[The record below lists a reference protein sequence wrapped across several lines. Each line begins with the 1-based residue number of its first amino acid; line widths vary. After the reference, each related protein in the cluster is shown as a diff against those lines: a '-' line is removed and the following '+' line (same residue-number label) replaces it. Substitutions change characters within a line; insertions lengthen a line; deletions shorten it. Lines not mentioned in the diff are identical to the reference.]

1 MNYSYGLTMKQK
13 SNSEGFSSASEQ
25 MTLIDSLNKDARSL
39 RYIDLN
45 ASMENAEKALNL
57 AKHLQY
63 LKGQAYAN
71 LNLAAGHFLC
81 SENQD
86 ALELGRKAMEYF
98 NTHTLEPG
106 YVDTLTYIGNIYESF
121 GDYETALEHC
131 QKAYRVAKDND
142 YTVGL
147 GEVQSVLGL
156 IYSRLSDHD
165 RALKA
170 FEDGLRIREEQG
182 DQLAMASSLN
192 RIARTYTLKK
202 QYKEALTFY
211 NKSLRIREELNQI
224 EAIAWTYLGLAS
236 TYEDMGS
243 LDEARGFYQKILGDT
258 EGRLDN
264 RCKLQAML
272 GMGRTLYK
280 MNQGKEALDFFEGS
294 QKMAEKLEANPL
306 LVEAHYALADYFESN
321 GDFEKALIHYKNYRR
336 IHEDVLNDDTRNRLK
351 NQQITFAVE
360 KSEKEKEIFQLR
372 NVELKSAYNEITESI
387 DYASRIQVAMLPQN
401 ETLVTLFPEHFVL
414 FLPKNIVSGD
424 FYWSAKIGL
433 KIVFA
438 VADCTGHGV
447 PGALMSM
454 LGISFMNEIVVERRH
469 TNPGE
474 ILDIL
479 RREVIRAL
487 RQTGSEDEQHD
498 GIDMALC
505 SYDTKSRILEYA
517 GAFNPL
523 YLIRNGSMEV
533 YKADRMPVCYYHGI
547 EDPFKTISVQLE
559 KGDQLYLF
567 SDGYV
572 DQFGGSDR
580 KKFKSRA
587 FQELLVQ
594 YHQEKM
600 EKQKE
605 LLHNQ
610 FLKWKGDVDQYDDV
624 VLVGIRI

>member
-1 MNYSYGLTMKQK
+1 MKQK
-13 SNSEGFSSASEQ
+13 SNSEGSPLVADQ
-25 MTLIDSLNKDARSL
+25 WTMVDSLNKDSRSL
-39 RYIDLN
+39 RYTDLN
-45 ASMENAEKALNL
+45 ASTENAEKALNF
-57 AKHLQY
+57 AESLQY
-63 LKGQAYAN
+63 HKGRAYAN
-71 LNLAAGHFLC
+71 LNLTACHFLR
-81 SENQD
+81 SENMD
-86 ALELGRKAMEYF
+86 SLEFGRKALEYF
-98 NTHTLEPG
+98 NLHSSEPG

-131 QKAYRVAKDND
+131 QKAYRVAKDID
-142 YTVGL
+142 YTVGQ

-170 FEDGLRIREEQG
+170 FEEGLRIREEQG
-182 DQLAMASSLN
+182 DQLAEASSLN

-202 QYKEALTFY
+202 QYKKALTYY
-211 NKSLRIREELNQI
+211 NKSLRIREKLNLI
-224 EAIAWTYLGLAS
+224 EAVAWTYLGLAS

-243 LDEARGFYQKILGDT
+243 LDEARGFYLKILGDN

-272 GMGRTLYK
+272 GMGRILSG
-280 MNQGKEALDFFEGS
+280 MNRGNEALDFFKDS
-294 QKMAEKLEANPL
+294 RKLAEQLEAKPL
-306 LVEAHYALADYFESN
+306 LVEAHHALADYFESN
-321 GDFEKALIHYKNYRR
+321 GDFEKALIHYKHYRR
-336 IHEDVLNDDTRNRLK
+336 IHEEVLNDDTRTRLK
-351 NQQITFAVE
+351 NQQIAFAVE

-372 NVELKSAYNEITESI
+372 NVELKSAIDEIQLKNKEITESI
-387 DYASRIQVAMLPQN
+387 DYAGRIQAALLPHKK
-401 ETLVTLFPEHFVL
+401 TLATLFPEHFVL
-414 FLPKNIVSGD
+414 YLPKDIVSGD
-424 FYWSAKIGL
+424 FYWSAKTGSKNVI
-433 KIVFA
+433 A

-454 LGISFMNEIVVERRH
+454 LGISFLNEVVVERGH

-479 RREVIRAL
+479 RREVIRAMK
-487 RQTGSEDEQHD
+487 QTGSEDEQHD
-498 GIDMALC
+498 GMDMALC
-505 SYDTKSRILEYA
+505 SYDTKSGILEYA
-517 GAFNPL
+517 GAFNPI
-523 YLIRNGSMEV
+523 YLIRNGSIEV

-567 SDGYV
+567 SDGYA
-572 DQFGGSDR
+572 DQFGGPYR
-580 KKFKSRA
+580 KKLKSGA

-605 LLHNQ
+605 LLHEQ
-610 FLKWKGDVDQYDDV
+610 FLNWKGDVDQYDDV
-624 VLVGIRI
+624 VLLGIKI